1 MKNTIHPQILDFV
14 KMKVFFSKIF
24 GNGMKKEL
32 IEDFCST
39 ANYCFHEIEQDK
51 KYDGPIWRHYT
62 HLRNIKVKVTKNKII
77 YYITIFRPGIF
88 IGPKGDYINLIQ
100 NTLKRMNDKE
110 IEINIKEWKD
120 PWLGWY

>member
-1 MKNTIHPQILDFV
+1 MKLFFTKMKN
-14 KMKVFFSKIF
+14 FFFKIF
-24 GNGMKKEL
+24 EIGIKKEL
-32 IEDFCST
+32 IAEFCSI

-62 HLRNIKVKVTKNKII
+62 HLRDIKVKVNKNKII
-77 YYITIFRPGIF
+77 YYITIFRPERF

-100 NTLKRMNDKE
+100 NTLKTMNNDKE

-120 PWLGWY
+120 PWYH